1 MKKIFFALPF
11 LLAGCQTERVAYRFQ
26 PVPPTRGVALAVAS
40 GAGRADTGAAAS
52 GSGPAE
58 RTTTSQ
64 PAYCP
69 AATYAAGTPSALR
82 PGRPIAG
89 QKQAARPVRATTP
102 QALPAAAPE
111 ALDAPVA
118 LIPTAPKSLVGKLLF
133 HPLTRQRATAG
144 PAHTTE
150 NGLGGIALFFIG
162 VVLALLAGLGA
173 LVSLIFGTGFFTGVG
188 FAAAGLVVLFLLYK
202 LLSGDGKKKAKPTK

>member
-1 MKKIFFALPF
+1 MKKLFFALPF

-26 PVPPTRGVALAVAS
+26 PVPPSRGVALAAAS
-40 GAGRADTGAAAS
+40 DAGRADTGSAAG
-52 GSGPAE
+52 GSSPAE
-58 RTTTSQ
+58 HATTSQ
-64 PAYCP
+64 SVYCP
-69 AATYAAGTPSALR
+69 AATHAAGTPAALR
-82 PGRPIAG
+82 PGRPVAG
-89 QKQAARPVRATTP
+89 QKPAARPPRATAP

-111 ALDAPVA
+111 ALAAPVA
-118 LIPTAPKSLVGKLLF
+118 LAPAAPKALAGKLLL
-133 HPLTRQRATAG
+133 HRLTRQRATAG
-144 PAHTTE
+144 PAHATE

-202 LLSGDGKKKAKPTK
+202 LLSGGGKKKAKLAK